1 MEKTMGT
8 IRNAGNLFSRDTT
21 GKVRVWCMEQRD
33 ESYRTISGV
42 LNGELVTSEWTVAEV
57 KNAGRAN
64 ATTVVEQ
71 SQKEIE
77 SRYTKQLK
85 LGYHKNIS
93 DIDNFQF
100 VEPMLAKSY
109 NDYADK
115 IDFCDG
121 RWLLQTKLNGM
132 RLVATRHGLF
142 TRKGEKFVSIPH
154 IQESLK
160 PFFEQYPDAVLD
172 GECFNEELRQQLNE
186 IVSLARKTKNVSAAD
201 LRKSREIIK
210 YYIYD
215 GYGFT
220 NQLNEDAPYSK
231 RKAWIDAN
239 VAGKFEYT
247 LAVSSAVLDSL
258 EMMQSH
264 YDDIL
269 ALGHEGGILR
279 HSDAAYEHKRSKG
292 LLKVKPEDTDD
303 FYIVDIKEGSGNWS
317 GKAKIISLRSQ
328 DGSMKFDATFQG
340 TMEDATKCLRE
351 REKWLGKLVEIK
363 YNGLTAYNVPQ
374 YAQMNYLNCLKGDR

>member
-1 MEKTMGT
+1 MEKTMGA

-64 ATTVVEQ
+64 ATTVIEQ

-115 IDFCDG
+115 IDFCNG
-121 RWLLQTKLNGM
+121 QWLLQTKLNGM

-201 LRKSREIIK
+201 LQKSREIIK

-269 ALGHEGGILR
+269 ASGHEGGILR

-340 TMEDATKCLRE
+340 TMEDAAKCLRE
-351 REKWLGKLVEIK
+351 REKWISKLVEIK

-374 YAQMNYLNCLKGDR
+374 YAQMNYLNCVKGDR

>member
-1 MEKTMGT
+1 MEKTMSS
-8 IRNAGNLFSRDTT
+8 ICNAGNLFSRDTT
-21 GKVRVWCMEQRD
+21 GKVRVWSMEQQAD
-33 ESYRTISGV
+33 CYRTISGV
-42 LNGELVTSEWTVAEV
+42 LNGELVTSEWTVAEA
-57 KNAGRAN
+57 KNTGRAN
-64 ATTVVEQ
+64 ATTAVEQ
-71 SQKEIE
+71 AQKEIE

-142 TRKGEKFVSIPH
+142 TRKGERFVSIPH
-154 IQESLK
+154 IQESLQ
-160 PFFEQYPDAVLD
+160 PFFALHPEAVLD
-172 GECFNEELRQQLNE
+172 GECFNDDLRQRLNE

-201 LRKSREIIK
+201 LQKSREIIK
-210 YYIYD
+210 FYIYD
-215 GYGFT
+215 GYGFSD
-220 NQLNEDAPYSK
+220 QLSEEAPYAK
-231 RKAWIDAN
+231 RKAWIDTN
-239 VAGKFEYT
+239 VAGKYQYT
-247 LAVSSAVLDSL
+247 LAVSSTVLDSL
-258 EMMQSH
+258 ETMQSC

-328 DGSMKFDATFQG
+328 DGSMNFDGTFQG
-340 TMEDATKCLRE
+340 TMEDAVKCLRE
-351 REKWLGKLVEIK
+351 REKWIGKLVEIK

-374 YAQMNYLNCLKGDR
+374 YAQMNYLNCVKGDR